1 MELKKYQVE
10 LLKGIKVYLSALAK
24 EQVGGNTPRWMLG
37 KAFVFPVAVMRSG
50 ETVWARTCQ
59 ASA

>member
-24 EQVGGNTPRWMLG
+24 EQAGGNKHAALDACGCRKIQL
-37 KAFVFPVAVMRSG
+37 
-50 ETVWARTCQ
+50 
-59 ASA
+59 

>member
-24 EQVGGNTPRWMLG
+24 EQAGGNKHAALDAWEGGSEPSL
-37 KAFVFPVAVMRSG
+37 
-50 ETVWARTCQ
+50 RTFQFQTTANRC
-59 ASA
+59 